1 MPEVLLEQLRKQ
13 SEDHYKAAS
22 ELRERVRDM
31 CEELHRFRDRIL
43 GDGNGAESLRAVVK
57 RNEEKVSSM
66 GNWIQDEIT
75 RRKAFDE
82 IDIANRVT
90 RQKAVDAANR
100 RTKVMIAMIGVLG
113 PAITLTIGKLVGT

>member
-1 MPEVLLEQLRKQ
+1 MEQLRKQ
-13 SEDHYKAAS
+13 SEDHYKAVAD
-22 ELRERVRDM
+22 LRERINGVR
-31 CEELHRFRDRIL
+31 EELHRFRDRVL